1 MHDVFPYQRVLQ
13 AIPWWRIS
21 EAASTRCF
29 SEIRSPWCLA
39 TKSVSRINELF
50 RKLSR
55 HAMERSEPVSE
66 QYPLRPLTS
75 SRSFSIDEAG
85 ARTRSSIGG
94 SSSRG
99 ESTIPEDPY
108 GGLSSNAV
116 AGSSNSGWLS
126 SSRAGRKKKSRLSD
140 GGDDLQATL
149 LDDAEMEHDR
159 LLGDQPPDERSTTAK
174 TSSNVTASSAR
185 TIRFGPSAT
194 LSVGKGSK
202 SRPVFPPNVLR
213 NQKYSFMTFIPL
225 VLYEQFKFFFNLYF
239 LLVALS
245 QFVPALKIGFIAT
258 YIAPLAF
265 VLCVT
270 MGKEAYDD
278 YQRHLRDRE
287 ANSARYLILDRA
299 ALANMTVAAESASL
313 LSRSVPSSKLKV
325 GDIVMLEKNMRVPA
339 DMALLRTSETV
350 ATSASMELD
359 PQPVASEP
367 ASSEDASGSCFVR
380 TDQLDGETD
389 WKLRLA
395 VSTTQGMS
403 DAQLLE
409 MSGELYADPPIKDI
423 HTFIGNLSIASPSS
437 PEHHIN
443 PLSAENMLWANTIL
457 AAGSAVGM
465 VVYTGRETR
474 AAMNTSEPETKV
486 GLLDMEINW
495 IAKILCSV
503 TFALSVFLVGLNG
516 FRGTWFVYIFRFLIL
531 FSSIIPISLRVNLDM
546 GKTVY
551 AREIQNDS
559 DIPGA
564 IVRTSTLPEELGRI
578 QYLLTD
584 KTGTL
589 TQNGQ
594 SDRLVRKSGC

>member
-1 MHDVFPYQRVLQ
+1 MD
-13 AIPWWRIS
+13 
-21 EAASTRCF
+21 
-29 SEIRSPWCLA
+29 
-39 TKSVSRINELF
+39 
-50 RKLSR
+50 
-55 HAMERSEPVSE
+55 RSEPAGE
-66 QYPLRPLTS
+66 HYPLRTLTS
-75 SRSFSIDEAG
+75 SRSLSIDEAG
-85 ARTRSSIGG
+85 ARTRTSIGG
-94 SSSRG
+94 GSSRG
-99 ESTIPEDPY
+99 ETTFSDDPY
-108 GGLSSNAV
+108 AGLSNNVV
-116 AGSSNSGWLS
+116 ASSSNNSPNWLS
-126 SSRAGRKKKSRLSD
+126 SSRGGRKKKSRLSD
-140 GGDDLQATL
+140 GGDDPHAIL
-149 LDDAEMEHDR
+149 LEDAEMEQDR
-159 LLGDQPPDERSTTAK
+159 LLGGPPSLDR
-174 TSSNVTASSAR
+174 VTAASSGTGRGNTPASR
-185 TIRFGPSAT
+185 TIRFGPAT
-194 LSVGKGSK
+194 TLGAGNGKKDRSVY
-202 SRPVFPPNVLR
+202 PPNVLR
-213 NQKYSFMTFIPL
+213 NQKYSVVTFIPL

-245 QFVPALKIGFIAT
+245 QFIPALKIGFIAT

-270 MGKEAYDD
+270 MGKEAFDD
-278 YQRHLRDRE
+278 YQRHLRDKE
-287 ANSARYLILDRA
+287 ANSTRYLILDRA
-299 ALANMTVAAESASL
+299 ALAQMTIDAESGSSL

-325 GDIVMLEKNMRVPA
+325 GDIVLLEKNMRVPA

-350 ATSASMELD
+350 ATSASIELD
-359 PQPVASEP
+359 RQEPEQPSASQ
-367 ASSEDASGSCFVR
+367 DDDNSGSCFVR

-395 VSTTQGMS
+395 VNATQGMS
-403 DAQLLE
+403 DSQLLE

-423 HTFIGNLSIASPSS
+423 HTFVGNLSIASPSS
-437 PEHHIN
+437 QEHQVS
-443 PLSAENMLWANTIL
+443 PLSVENMLWANTIL

-495 IAKILCSV
+495 IAKILCTV

-546 GKTVY
+546 GKTMY
-551 AREIQNDS
+551 AREIQNDA

-589 TQNGQ
+589 TQNGEWT
-594 SDRLVRKSGC
+594 SIDSSGRAN